1 MIIGVS
7 NGNERTFDAA
17 GSLTT
22 RFGKSETPTRAT
34 RSIGRDAAAPEP
46 RLAPHTKRAEQHK
59 TPRDA
64 RLPRATAKQHK
75 QEKTTQAAP
84 QRRIA

>member
-34 RSIGRDAAAPEP
+34 RSIRLDAAAPEP
-46 RLAPHTKRAEQHK
+46 QLAPHTKRASSTSWK
-59 TPRDA
+59 DA
-64 RLPRATAKQHK
+64 HGRETHPCDGDVVHAGERRKNR
-75 QEKTTQAAP
+75 P
-84 QRRIA
+84 Q

>member
-17 GSLTT
+17 GSLMT

-34 RSIGRDAAAPEP
+34 RSIRLDAAAPEP
-46 RLAPHTKRAEQHK
+46 RLAPHTKRA
-59 TPRDA
+59 
-64 RLPRATAKQHK
+64 KQPK
-75 QEKTTQAAP
+75 ESKAVAGAIDSPCDGQVVLAGERRKNRP
-84 QRRIA
+84 Q